1 MECLKTDILKL
12 AQNKSKLPNLLMV
25 LHSVIVLLRGDTN
38 KVGIHVTLRW
48 PVKEEFWQLKAK
60 SKITNSTESV

>member
-1 MECLKTDILKL
+1 
-12 AQNKSKLPNLLMV
+12 MV
-25 LHSVIVLLRGDTN
+25 LHSVIVLLRGDTD